1 MADAQG
7 LARRMLFFVEGISEP
22 QKKAKD
28 WAIANSWNNQLKQN
42 EYTKF
47 AVISSKISVLDD
59 YFLDLTTNDGMEVF
73 NYFRGKFIDKICIH
87 SKKRGENLFCH
98 EGTKKNKSIF

>member
-7 LARRMLFFVEGISEP
+7 LARRMLFFVEGISDP

-47 AVISSKISVLDD
+47 VSAPKGA
-59 YFLDLTTNDGMEVF
+59 TNLM
-73 NYFRGKFIDKICIH
+73 
-87 SKKRGENLFCH
+87 CH
-98 EGTKKNKSIF
+98 QGTKTQKY